1 MYALPKLLLYAVCG
15 FFGER
20 FIFLYTNLF
29 HNMHF
34 ILLHLKLLRSLVKMS
49 WLLET
54 PSPNFKF
61 YLYYLLDYNNHLL
74 NPFYPVS
81 SSIKW
86 GHLYLTYSL
95 NVKIMSP
102 YESFM
107 YTCIGMYLDLK
118 IRELLTILLLLV
130 SHVHIAIRMNEQ
142 QIQIPNPK
150 LCFL

>member
-1 MYALPKLLLYAVCG
+1 MHYQTLALYGLWLLWGNVN
-15 FFGER
+15 
-20 FIFLYTNLF
+20 FLYMNLF

-34 ILLHLKLLRSLVKMS
+34 ILFHLKLLRSLVKMS
-49 WLLET
+49 WLWELQC
-54 PSPNFKF
+54 PNFRC

-81 SSIKW
+81 SFIKW

-107 YTCIGMYLDLK
+107 SWSQNKGNIL
-118 IRELLTILLLLV
+118 LLTILLLLV
-130 SHVHIAIRMNEQ
+130 SHMHIDIRMNE
-142 QIQIPNPK
+142 
-150 LCFL
+150 